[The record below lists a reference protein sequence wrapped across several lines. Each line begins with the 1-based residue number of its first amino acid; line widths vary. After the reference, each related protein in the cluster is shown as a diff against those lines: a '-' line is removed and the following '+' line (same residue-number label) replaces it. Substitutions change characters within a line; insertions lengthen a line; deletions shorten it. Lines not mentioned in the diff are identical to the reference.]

1 MTATEAMKYF
11 LCAIKNDGT
20 TVGQITQTNAADIW
34 ELIAAAFD
42 TRFNTG
48 ASDGSASGTLGE
60 LTIVS
65 LPGTTTGTT
74 AVTVTGVDDGAA
86 LVYKVSTGSLSINYG
101 DVLSGWASLDG
112 TSDITAGDGLLL
124 YVAQVDDGGKATKA
138 GVTRVNANI
147 G

>member
-1 MTATEAMKYF
+1 M
-11 LCAIKNDGT
+11 
-20 TVGQITQTNAADIW
+20 
-34 ELIAAAFD
+34 
-42 TRFNTG
+42 
-48 ASDGSASGTLGE
+48 
-60 LTIVS
+60 
-65 LPGTTTGTT
+65 
-74 AVTVTGVDDGAA
+74 DDGAA
-86 LVYKVSTGSLSINYG
+86 LVYKVSTGSSSINYG